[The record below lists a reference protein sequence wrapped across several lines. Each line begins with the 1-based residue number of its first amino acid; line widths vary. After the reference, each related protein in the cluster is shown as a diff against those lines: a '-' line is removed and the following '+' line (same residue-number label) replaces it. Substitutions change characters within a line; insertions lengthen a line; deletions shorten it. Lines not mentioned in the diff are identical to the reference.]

1 MRGNFL
7 TKLTYEMCYLMF
19 AISERRKKQKEI
31 NNIANKF
38 LKYNNERVLKS
49 IEKKKINKVL
59 ILLPHCLQ
67 RYVCPLK
74 VTSSIENCKKC
85 GQCVIG
91 DFLNIKSEFPVEVK
105 IATGGTLARKHIKD
119 TRPDLVMAVACKRDL
134 VSGIHDAYPVNVYGI
149 FNEIPNEPCIDT
161 TVSIEKVREFL
172 NKIFV
177 D

>member
-1 MRGNFL
+1 M
-7 TKLTYEMCYLMF
+7 YYLMF

-91 DFLNIKSEFPVEVK
+91 DFLNINQNS
-105 IATGGTLARKHIKD
+105 L
-119 TRPDLVMAVACKRDL
+119 
-134 VSGIHDAYPVNVYGI
+134 
-149 FNEIPNEPCIDT
+149 
-161 TVSIEKVREFL
+161 
-172 NKIFV
+172 
-177 D
+177 